1 MDSTQ
6 LKWTPEA
13 LREVSAGLEA
23 RSPEDILKW
32 GLDHFGGE
40 IAQNSRQT
48 NGRQGIALA
57 TGFGPEGVVLM
68 HMLSQLLHQP
78 PHPNGDSMAQLAPGT
93 TVFYTDT
100 DLLFEETY
108 ALRDELSAR
117 LGIQFTR
124 LHSGLSLEAQA
135 AQHGPA
141 LWSRDPDLC
150 CQLRKVA
157 PLRQFLRTK
166 QAWISAIRRDQTANR
181 ASAGLVE
188 WDRSNGLVKLNPL
201 AAWTTSQVWS
211 YVLKYQLPYNPL
223 HDQGYPS
230 IGCWPCTKAVA
241 AGADPRSGRWA
252 GLGKTECGIHLPAA
266 QPA

>member
-1 MDSTQ
+1 MDTP
-6 LKWTPEA
+6 LLNWTPEA
-13 LREVSAGLEA
+13 LRGVSAELEG
-23 RSPEDILKW
+23 RSPEAVLQW
-32 GLDHFGGE
+32 GLEQFGADPARG
-40 IAQNSRQT
+40 AGDVGDRRGLS
-48 NGRQGIALA
+48 LA

-68 HMLSQLLHQP
+68 HMLSQL
-78 PHPNGDSMAQLAPGT
+78 APAT

-100 DLLFEETY
+100 GLLFDETY

-117 LGIQFTR
+117 LGIRFTR
-124 LHSGLSLEAQA
+124 LHSELSLEAQA
-135 AQHGPA
+135 AQHSPA
-141 LWSRDPDLC
+141 LWSHDPDLC

-157 PLRQFLRTK
+157 PLRQFLRT
-166 QAWISAIRRDQTANR
+166 QRAWISAIRRDQTSHR
-181 ASAGLVE
+181 ARAGLVE

-252 GLGKTECGIHLPAA
+252 GRIKTECGIHLPAA

>member
-1 MDSTQ
+1 MNTT
-6 LKWTPEA
+6 LLHWTPEA
-13 LREVSAGLEA
+13 LRAVSAELEGGT
-23 RSPEDILKW
+23 PEEVLLW
-32 GLDHFGGE
+32 GLDHFDARREPGTAPAEGE
-40 IAQNSRQT
+40 RA
-48 NGRQGIALA
+48 GLAMA

-68 HMLSQLLHQP
+68 HMLSR
-78 PHPNGDSMAQLAPGT
+78 LAPDS

-100 DLLFEETY
+100 DLLFDETY
-108 ALRDELSAR
+108 ALRDQLAQR

-124 LHSGLSLEAQA
+124 IHGGLSLDEQA

-157 PLRQFLRTK
+157 PLRQYLRTK

-201 AAWTTSQVWS
+201 AAWTSGQVWS
-211 YVLKYQLPYNPL
+211 YILKHDLPYNPL
-223 HDQGYPS
+223 HDQGFPS
-230 IGCWPCTKAVA
+230 IGCWPCTKAVV
-241 AGADPRSGRWA
+241 AGDDPRSGRWA
-252 GLGKTECGIHLPAA
+252 GQAKTECGIHLPVT
-266 QPA
+266 QSV

>member
-1 MDSTQ
+1 MDTTVSN
-6 LKWTPEA
+6 WTPEA
-13 LREVSAGLEA
+13 LRAVSADLEGQSPEAVLRWGLEQFGVDPA
-23 RSPEDILKW
+23 SSAVNPGERR
-32 GLDHFGGE
+32 GLF
-40 IAQNSRQT
+40 
-48 NGRQGIALA
+48 LA

-68 HMLSQLLHQP
+68 HMLSR
-78 PHPNGDSMAQLAPGT
+78 LAPAT
-93 TVFYTDT
+93 TVIYTDT
-100 DLLFEETY
+100 DLLFDETY

-117 LGIQFTR
+117 LGLRFTR

-135 AQHGPA
+135 DQHGPA

-157 PLRQFLRTK
+157 PLRQFLRT
-166 QAWISAIRRDQTANR
+166 QRAWISAIRRDQTSHR

-201 AAWTTSQVWS
+201 AAWTTGQVWS
-211 YVLKYQLPYNPL
+211 YVLEYQLPYNPL

-230 IGCWPCTKAVA
+230 IGCWPCTRAVA

-252 GLGKTECGIHLPAA
+252 GRAKTECGIHLPAA
-266 QPA
+266 QLA

>member
-1 MDSTQ
+1 MDGSR
-6 LKWTPEA
+6 LSWTPEA
-13 LREVSAGLEA
+13 LREISAGLEG
-23 RSPEDILKW
+23 RSPEEVLRW
-32 GLDHFGGE
+32 GLEEFCHGL
-40 IAQNSRQT
+40 
-48 NGRQGIALA
+48 ALA

-68 HMLSQLLHQP
+68 HMVSR
-78 PHPNGDSMAQLAPGT
+78 LAPDL

-100 DLLFEETY
+100 DLLFDETY

-117 LGIQFTR
+117 LGLTFTR
-124 LHSGLSLEAQA
+124 VHSGLSLEAQA
-135 AQHGPA
+135 AEHGPA

-157 PLRQFLRTK
+157 PLRQFLRTR

-188 WDRSNGLVKLNPL
+188 WDRANGLVKLNPL
-201 AAWTTSQVWS
+201 AAWTAGQVWA
-211 YVLKYQLPYNPL
+211 YVLEHRLPYNPL

-230 IGCWPCTKAVA
+230 IGCWPCTRPVA

-252 GLGKTECGIHLPAA
+252 GRAKTECGIHLPAP
-266 QPA
+266 QPAG

>member
-1 MDSTQ
+1 MDNMPLS
-6 LKWTPEA
+6 WTPEA
-13 LREVSAGLEA
+13 LREVSAGLEG
-23 RSPEDILKW
+23 RPPEDVLRW
-32 GLDHFGGE
+32 GLEHFRGPAAGGPAAADE
-40 IAQNSRQT
+40 
-48 NGRQGIALA
+48 RQGITLA

-68 HMLSQLLHQP
+68 HMAS
-78 PHPNGDSMAQLAPGT
+78 QLAPAL

-100 DLLFEETY
+100 DLLFSETY
-108 ALRDELSAR
+108 ALRDELAAR

-124 LHSGLSLEAQA
+124 VHSGLSLENQA

-157 PLRQFLRTK
+157 PLRQYLRTRS
-166 QAWISAIRRDQTANR
+166 AWVSAIRRDQTPNR
-181 ASAGLVE
+181 ARAGLVE

-211 YVLKYQLPYNPL
+211 YVLKYELPYNPL

-230 IGCWPCTKAVA
+230 IGCWPCTRAVA

-252 GLGKTECGIHLPAA
+252 GREKSECGIHLPAPQA
-266 QPA
+266 AL

>member
-1 MDSTQ
+1 MNTTLSH
-6 LKWTPEA
+6 WTPEA
-13 LREVSAGLEA
+13 LRAVSAELEGGT
-23 RSPEDILKW
+23 PEEVLLW
-32 GLDHFGGE
+32 GLDHLDARREPGAAPAEGE
-40 IAQNSRQT
+40 RA
-48 NGRQGIALA
+48 GLAMA

-68 HMLSQLLHQP
+68 HMLSR
-78 PHPNGDSMAQLAPGT
+78 LAPDS

-100 DLLFEETY
+100 DLLFDETY
-108 ALRDELSAR
+108 ALRDQLAER

-124 LHSGLSLEAQA
+124 IHGGLSLDEQA

-157 PLRQFLRTK
+157 PLRQYLRTK

-188 WDRSNGLVKLNPL
+188 WDRANGLVKLNPL
-201 AAWTTSQVWS
+201 AAWTSGQVWS
-211 YVLKYQLPYNPL
+211 YVLKHDLPYNPL
-223 HDQGYPS
+223 HDQGFPS

-241 AGADPRSGRWA
+241 AGDDPRAGRWA
-252 GLGKTECGIHLPAA
+252 GQAKTECGIHLTVA
-266 QPA
+266 QSV

>member
-1 MDSTQ
+1 MDATKSN
-6 LKWTPEA
+6 WTPEA
-13 LREVSAGLEA
+13 LRAIGAGLEG
-23 RSPEDILKW
+23 RLPEDVLLW
-32 GLDHFGGE
+32 GLDNFPGE
-40 IAQNSRQT
+40 E
-48 NGRQGIALA
+48 GPDGKQGIALA

-68 HMLSQLLHQP
+68 HMLSH
-78 PHPNGDSMAQLAPGT
+78 LAPGT

-108 ALRDELSAR
+108 ALRDQLTAR

-135 AQHGPA
+135 DQHGPA

-157 PLRQFLRTK
+157 PLRQFLRTR

-201 AAWTTSQVWS
+201 AAWTTGQVWS
-211 YVLKYQLPYNPL
+211 YVLKYDLPYNPL

-241 AGADPRSGRWA
+241 AGADPRSGRWE
-252 GLGKTECGIHLPAA
+252 GLAKTECGIHLPAA
-266 QPA
+266 QMAG

>member
-1 MDSTQ
+1 MDSMQ
-6 LKWTPEA
+6 LNWTPEA
-13 LREVSAGLEA
+13 LRAVSAGFEG
-23 RSPEDILKW
+23 RSPEDVLLW
-32 GLDHFGGE
+32 GLETFGADEARGAGPRDE
-40 IAQNSRQT
+40 R
-48 NGRQGIALA
+48 GGIALA

-68 HMLSQLLHQP
+68 HMAS
-78 PHPNGDSMAQLAPGT
+78 QLAPDM

-100 DLLFEETY
+100 DLLFDETY

-117 LGIQFTR
+117 LGIRFTR
-124 LHSGLSLEAQA
+124 VHSGLSLEAQA

-252 GLGKTECGIHLPAA
+252 GREKTECGIHLPAA

>member
-13 LREVSAGLEA
+13 LREVSAGLEG
-23 RSPEDILKW
+23 RLPEDILLW

-40 IAQNSRQT
+40 KAQSSAQRD
-48 NGRQGIALA
+48 GRQGIALA

-68 HMLSQLLHQP
+68 HMLSQL
-78 PHPNGDSMAQLAPGT
+78 APGA

-157 PLRQFLRTK
+157 PLRQFLRAK

-252 GLGKTECGIHLPAA
+252 GLGKTECGIHLPVPQMAA
-266 QPA
+266 

>member
-23 RSPEDILKW
+23 RSPEDILQW

-68 HMLSQLLHQP
+68 HML
-78 PHPNGDSMAQLAPGT
+78 AQLAPGT

-211 YVLKYQLPYNPL
+211 YVLKYHLPYNPL